1 MLLFLFPLRVF
12 IFHKLQMQMWLC
24 PFPINSSRHRVSSR
38 SQPQFLYRTKITKG
52 GASVQ
57 AIVWQYSHP
66 QHSIGIEIST
76 ERRMNGKGGG
86 SGGDLSDSSTSP
98 SADSW
103 LVTLLFG
110 AVSSLAVA
118 MCPSLVEFIPSRL
131 ESLMILTTVD
141 GVNNKNFT
149 ISLQMIVWCI
159 ELLYIKFLAELLAP
173 SRANVERKFSK
184 LSILYYFICVWLPCE
199 FILITFICISF
210 FLFFSIWK
218 CALNGWYFAFA
229 QARCNGSVTFPL
241 QFYWM
246 CKRFSGWWNRSAN
259 VWSQILC
266 QDVMEAEWEPATETV
281 QMSPTEMKRIWL
293 LWLAL
298 W

>member
-66 QHSIGIEIST
+66 QHSIGTEIST
-76 ERRMNGKGGG
+76 ERRMNGRGRGRG
-86 SGGDLSDSSTSP
+86 SGGDLSDSSALP
-98 SADSW
+98 SVDSW

-118 MCPSLVEFIPSRL
+118 MCPSLVDFIPSRL

-159 ELLYIKFLAELLAP
+159 ELLYIKFLAELMPP

-199 FILITFICISF
+199 SILITFICMF
-210 FLFFSIWK
+210 FLFQFENVPSMADILHSLRLCATAPSRFHSNFTECAKDFQADGADLLMFEVKSCVKMSRRQNESQQQKWRGFDSSDWFSDNLKENLI
-218 CALNGWYFAFA
+218 
-229 QARCNGSVTFPL
+229 
-241 QFYWM
+241 
-246 CKRFSGWWNRSAN
+246 
-259 VWSQILC
+259 
-266 QDVMEAEWEPATETV
+266 
-281 QMSPTEMKRIWL
+281 
-293 LWLAL
+293 
-298 W
+298 